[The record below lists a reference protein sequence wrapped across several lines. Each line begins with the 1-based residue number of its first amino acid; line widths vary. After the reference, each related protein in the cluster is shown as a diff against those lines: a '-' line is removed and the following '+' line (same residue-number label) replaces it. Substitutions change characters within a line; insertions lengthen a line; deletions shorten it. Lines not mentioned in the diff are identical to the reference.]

1 MGWVANGGP
10 SVGFPCVGLTA
21 QKWYSELRLAALP
34 PAVNVISARFITV
47 AQARIPKHD
56 GGHQNFTPSLDNMS
70 AMQQYVWA
78 LYTT

>member
-10 SVGFPCVGLTA
+10 SVGFPRVGLTA

-47 AQARIPKHD
+47 AQARIPKQN
-56 GGHQNFTPSLDNMS
+56 GGSTKILLHHQII
-70 AMQQYVWA
+70 
-78 LYTT
+78 